1 SRPAPYVR
9 GLMLRRV
16 LPVAALL
23 AFGAMPLH
31 AQSSVP
37 TPSDFL
43 HLTVG
48 ADRTLA
54 DWQQITAY
62 FARLASSPAVHVDT
76 LGATTNGQP
85 FILAAVSS
93 PENIRRL
100 PEIRANQALL
110 ADPRRLD

>member
-1 SRPAPYVR
+1 MVR
-9 GLMLRRV
+9 RIL
-16 LPVAALL
+16 AACALL
-23 AFGAMPLH
+23 AIGAARAR
-31 AQSSVP
+31 AQSIP
-37 TPSDFL
+37 TPSEYL

-54 DWQQITAY
+54 DWKQITAY
-62 FARLASSPAVHVDT
+62 FARLAASPAVHVDT

-100 PEIRANQALL
+100 PEILANQALL
-110 ADPRRLD
+110 ADPRRLDDATERR